1 MRLEDLRPTKG
12 STHRRKRVGRGYGS
26 GHGGHESGRGT
37 KGQNSRSGG
46 GTRLGYEGGQTPIWM
61 RVPKRGFHNYAR
73 IEYACVNVDTLEARF
88 ETNQEVTPE
97 VLGEMRLVQ
106 GRNPRI
112 KILGRG
118 DLSKPLTVRAHRFAA
133 EAKRKIEAAGGKA
146 EVI

>member
-61 RVPKRGFHNYAR
+61 RVPKRGFSNSSR
-73 IEYACVNVDTLEARF
+73 IEYACVNVDALEARF
-88 ETNQEVTPE
+88 EANEEVTPE

-106 GRNPRI
+106 GRNPLV